1 MGAMTRRV
9 VGLLLVVLVLVGC
22 RSTPAPPGLTEGDA
36 VGLQAR
42 AFRRA
47 CADVI
52 CAGLPIY
59 APADLSAPFRAALR
73 SFTDEI
79 SCLTPDQ
86 IETLTDPDDALFK
99 DCGTLFD
106 ADRPWVASNPAV
118 VGVDVFIVRG
128 FNNVVGRTYLFEWDG
143 VSWQDATPD
152 RAGVTVTSSVS

>member
-1 MGAMTRRV
+1 MI
-9 VGLLLVVLVLVGC
+9 VLVLVGC
-22 RSTPAPPGLTEGDA
+22 RSVPTAPTLTEEAA
-36 VGLQAR
+36 VDLQAQ

-59 APADLSAPFRAALR
+59 APADTPAPLRTALL

-79 SCLTPDQ
+79 GYLTPDQ
-86 IETLTDPDDALFK
+86 VVALTDSENALFE
-99 DCGTLFD
+99 DRGTLFD
-106 ADRPWVASNPAV
+106 VDRPWVASVPGV

-128 FNNVVGRTYLFEWDG
+128 FDHVVGRTYLFEWDG

-152 RAGVTVTSSVS
+152 GTGVTVTTSVS